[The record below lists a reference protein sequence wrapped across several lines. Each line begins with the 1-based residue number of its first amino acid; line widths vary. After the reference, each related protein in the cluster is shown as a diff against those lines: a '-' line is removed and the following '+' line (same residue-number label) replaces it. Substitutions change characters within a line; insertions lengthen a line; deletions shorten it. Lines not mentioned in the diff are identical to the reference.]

1 MKSSSRRCGA
11 WATMWNKPFENLRR
25 RMTCVYAAIFGVLI
39 LAIVAAAYTLIW
51 WEILANEKTNL
62 IAQIYHEGEEWIES
76 EEPPCSQAAMSSG
89 KMFAYFVAPDGRTVI
104 LNQLGDG
111 DVGKAL
117 LNHQGDWP
125 QNMEGTRLIRMR
137 GTNGERYRYLAGVAP
152 VVDNGKQIGTL
163 YMFKNMEFYY
173 YAAFKTLFLLLCLA
187 VVLYLAACYVGYW
200 LAGRN
205 ILPISRM
212 YEKQKQFTAD
222 ASHEMRTPLA
232 VMKLAVSGL
241 KEDEDSKLS
250 PFAKESVEMLSSE
263 ADRLSR
269 LTENLMTLARSD
281 EDNLP
286 QFTTQV
292 DMTQLCQKVGSQLEL
307 LCVQKNMQ
315 LKKDIQEN
323 LQLQGDELALSRL
336 LIILLDNAM
345 KYSPGNTTIT
355 LRAASV
361 KEHLVIEVRDEG
373 IGVSDADKK
382 KIFDRF
388 FRVDKARS
396 RSQGGLGLGLSL
408 AWAIVRQHGG
418 SIKVLDNKP
427 KGTIMYVQLPKH
439 RSR

>member
-1 MKSSSRRCGA
+1 
-11 WATMWNKPFENLRR
+11 MWNKPFENLRMQ
-25 RMTCVYAAIFGVLI
+25 MTCVYAAIFGVLI

-89 KMFAYFVAPDGRTVI
+89 KMFAYFVAPDGKTVI

-117 LNHQGDWP
+117 LSHQSDWP
-125 QNMEGTRLIRMR
+125 QNMEGTHLIRMR
-137 GTNGERYRYLAGVAP
+137 GANGERYRYLAGVAP
-152 VVDNGKQIGTL
+152 VVDKGKQIGTL

-187 VVLYLAACYVGYW
+187 VVLYLAACYFGYW
-200 LAGRN
+200 LARRN
-205 ILPISRM
+205 ILPISQM
-212 YEKQKQFTAD
+212 YERQKQFTAD

-232 VMKLAVSGL
+232 VMKLAVQGL
-241 KEDEDSKLS
+241 REDEDSRLS
-250 PFAKESVEMLSSE
+250 KFAKESVEMLDSE

-286 QFTTQV
+286 AYTEQV
-292 DMTQLCQKVGSQLEL
+292 DMTALCHKVAAQLALLAEQKQIVLKQEL
-307 LCVQKNMQ
+307 QADLSV
-315 LKKDIQEN
+315 
-323 LQLQGDELALSRL
+323 QGDELALSRL
-336 LIILLDNAM
+336 LIILIDNAL
-345 KYSPGNTTIT
+345 KYSSAKTTVT
-355 LRAASV
+355 LRGARV
-361 KEHLVIEVRDEG
+361 KAQMVIEVRDEG
-373 IGVSDADKK
+373 CGISDEDKQR
-382 KIFDRF
+382 IFDRF

-408 AWAIVRQHGG
+408 AWAIVHQHGG
-418 SIKVLDNKP
+418 SIEAFDNQP
-427 KGTIMYVQLPKH
+427 QGTVMYVQLPLSAK
-439 RSR
+439 

>member
-1 MKSSSRRCGA
+1 
-11 WATMWNKPFENLRR
+11 MWNKPFEKLRR
-25 RMTCVYAAIFGVLI
+25 QMTCVYAAIFGVLI

-89 KMFAYFVAPDGRTVI
+89 KMFAYFVAPDGKTVI

-117 LNHQGDWP
+117 LSHQSDWP
-125 QNMEGTRLIRMR
+125 QNMEGTHLIRMR
-137 GTNGERYRYLAGVAP
+137 GANGERYRYLAGVAP
-152 VVDNGKQIGTL
+152 VVDKGKQIGTL

-187 VVLYLAACYVGYW
+187 VVLYLAACYFGYW

-205 ILPISRM
+205 ILPISQM
-212 YEKQKQFTAD
+212 YERQKQFTAD

-232 VMKLAVSGL
+232 VMKLAVQGL
-241 KEDEDSKLS
+241 REDEDSRLS
-250 PFAKESVEMLSSE
+250 EFAKESVEMLDSE

-286 QFTTQV
+286 AYTEQV
-292 DMTQLCQKVGSQLEL
+292 DMTALCHKVAAQLALLAEQKQIV
-307 LCVQKNMQ
+307 
-315 LKKDIQEN
+315 LKQEIQAD
-323 LQLQGDELALSRL
+323 LSVYGDELALSRL
-336 LIILLDNAM
+336 LIILIDNAL
-345 KYSPGNTTIT
+345 KYSSAKTTVT
-355 LRAASV
+355 LRGARV
-361 KEHLVIEVRDEG
+361 KAQMVIEVRDEG
-373 IGVSDADKK
+373 CGISDEDKQR
-382 KIFDRF
+382 IFDRF

-408 AWAIVRQHGG
+408 AWAIVQQHGG

-427 KGTIMYVQLPKH
+427 KGTIMYVQLPLGAK
-439 RSR
+439 

>member
-1 MKSSSRRCGA
+1 
-11 WATMWNKPFENLRR
+11 MWNKPFENLRMQ
-25 RMTCVYAAIFGVLI
+25 MTCVYAAIFGVLI

-89 KMFAYFVAPDGRTVI
+89 KMFAYFVAPDGKTVI

-117 LNHQGDWP
+117 LSHQSDWP
-125 QNMEGTRLIRMR
+125 QNMEGTHLIRMR
-137 GTNGERYRYLAGVAP
+137 GANGERYRYLAGVAP
-152 VVDNGKQIGTL
+152 VVDKGKQIGTL

-187 VVLYLAACYVGYW
+187 VVLYLAACYFGYW

-205 ILPISRM
+205 ILPISQM
-212 YEKQKQFTAD
+212 YERQKQFTAD

-232 VMKLAVSGL
+232 VMKLAVQGL
-241 KEDEDSKLS
+241 REDEDSRLS
-250 PFAKESVEMLSSE
+250 EFAKESVEMLDSE

-286 QFTTQV
+286 AYTEQV
-292 DMTQLCQKVGSQLEL
+292 DMTALCHKVAAQLALLAEQKQIV
-307 LCVQKNMQ
+307 
-315 LKKDIQEN
+315 LKQEIQGD
-323 LQLQGDELALSRL
+323 LSVYGDELALSRL
-336 LIILLDNAM
+336 LIILIDNAL
-345 KYSPGNTTIT
+345 KYSSAKTTVT
-355 LRAASV
+355 LRGARV
-361 KEHLVIEVRDEG
+361 KAQMVIEVRDEG
-373 IGVSDADKK
+373 CGISDEDKQR
-382 KIFDRF
+382 IFDRF

-408 AWAIVRQHGG
+408 AWAIVQQHGG

-427 KGTIMYVQLPKH
+427 KGTIMYVQLPLGAK
-439 RSR
+439 

>member
-1 MKSSSRRCGA
+1 
-11 WATMWNKPFENLRR
+11 MWNKPFEKLRR

-89 KMFAYFVAPDGRTVI
+89 KMFAYFVAPDGKTMI

-117 LNHQGDWP
+117 LSHQSDWP
-125 QNMEGTRLIRMR
+125 QDMEGTHLIRMR
-137 GTNGERYRYLAGVAP
+137 GANGERYRYLAGVAP
-152 VVDNGKQIGTL
+152 VVDKGKQIGTL

-187 VVLYLAACYVGYW
+187 VVLYLAACYFGYW

-205 ILPISRM
+205 ILPISQM
-212 YEKQKQFTAD
+212 YERQKQFTAD

-232 VMKLAVSGL
+232 VMKLAVQGL
-241 KEDEDSKLS
+241 REDEDSRLS
-250 PFAKESVEMLSSE
+250 EFAKESVEMLDSE

-281 EDNLP
+281 EDNP
-286 QFTTQV
+286 PAYTEQV
-292 DMTQLCQKVGSQLEL
+292 DMTALCHKVAAQLALLAEQKQIV
-307 LCVQKNMQ
+307 
-315 LKKDIQEN
+315 LKQEIQAD
-323 LQLQGDELALSRL
+323 LSVYGDELALSRL
-336 LIILLDNAM
+336 LIILIDNAL
-345 KYSPGNTTIT
+345 KYSSAKTTVT
-355 LRAASV
+355 LRGARV
-361 KEHLVIEVRDEG
+361 KAQMVIEVRDEG
-373 IGVSDADKK
+373 CGISDGDKQR
-382 KIFDRF
+382 IFDRF

-408 AWAIVRQHGG
+408 AWAIVQQHGG

-427 KGTIMYVQLPKH
+427 KGTIMYVQLPLGPK
-439 RSR
+439 

>member
-1 MKSSSRRCGA
+1 
-11 WATMWNKPFENLRR
+11 MWNKPFENLRMQ
-25 RMTCVYAAIFGVLI
+25 MTCVYAAIFGVLI

-89 KMFAYFVAPDGRTVI
+89 KMFAYFVAPDGKTVI

-117 LNHQGDWP
+117 LSHQSDWP
-125 QNMEGTRLIRMR
+125 QNMEGTHLIRMR
-137 GTNGERYRYLAGVAP
+137 GANGERYRYLAGVAP
-152 VVDNGKQIGTL
+152 VVDKGKQIGTL

-187 VVLYLAACYVGYW
+187 VVLYLAACYFGYW

-205 ILPISRM
+205 ILPISQM
-212 YEKQKQFTAD
+212 YERQKQFTAD

-232 VMKLAVSGL
+232 VMKLAVQGL
-241 KEDEDSKLS
+241 REDEDSRLS
-250 PFAKESVEMLSSE
+250 EFAKESVEMLDSE

-286 QFTTQV
+286 AYTEQV
-292 DMTQLCQKVGSQLEL
+292 DMTALCHKVAAQLALLAEQKQIV
-307 LCVQKNMQ
+307 
-315 LKKDIQEN
+315 LKQEIQAD
-323 LQLQGDELALSRL
+323 LSVYGDELALSRL
-336 LIILLDNAM
+336 LIILIDNAL
-345 KYSPGNTTIT
+345 KYSSAKTTVT
-355 LRAASV
+355 LRGARV
-361 KEHLVIEVRDEG
+361 KAQMVIEVRDEG
-373 IGVSDADKK
+373 CGISDEDKQR
-382 KIFDRF
+382 IFDRF

-408 AWAIVRQHGG
+408 AWAIVQQHGG

-427 KGTIMYVQLPKH
+427 KGTIMYVQLPLGAK
-439 RSR
+439 